1 MLSIFFH
8 VFRVRARLNS
18 INSERSRVGVL
29 RDDKV
34 ESEILFRCLNA
45 QPANKL
51 EIKCDWNKWF
61 LFSFSS
67 HLVGSSSYG
76 RDVMFEF
83 IFGFEIYVACDRSER
98 LYAMMMDK
106 WTVNILTTTDEF
118 PLVVSSLSSFLL
130 GSLFIGGDYI
140 NRCWFIDFNISN
152 NKHSFKIFPPR
163 PCWPCSP
170 LVVWFFSPSP
180 ILFHF
185 TFSCCSKLLLLFYF
199 VFVDWLSR
207 VFPSHS
213 THCSN
218 SQPRY
223 ILYRRPICV

>member
-1 MLSIFFH
+1 
-8 VFRVRARLNS
+8 
-18 INSERSRVGVL
+18 
-29 RDDKV
+29 
-34 ESEILFRCLNA
+34 
-45 QPANKL
+45 
-51 EIKCDWNKWF
+51 
-61 LFSFSS
+61 
-67 HLVGSSSYG
+67 
-76 RDVMFEF
+76 MFEF

-163 PCWPCSP
+163 PVCWPCSP

-185 TFSCCSKLLLLFYF
+185 TFSCCSKLLLLFF
-199 VFVDWLSR
+199 FSFRWLGSLVCFHLIRLIVQIPSR
-207 VFPSHS
+207 DIFCIVVPSVCRFSIDIRSIIHVIW
-213 THCSN
+213 CD
-218 SQPRY
+218 
-223 ILYRRPICV
+223 IWI